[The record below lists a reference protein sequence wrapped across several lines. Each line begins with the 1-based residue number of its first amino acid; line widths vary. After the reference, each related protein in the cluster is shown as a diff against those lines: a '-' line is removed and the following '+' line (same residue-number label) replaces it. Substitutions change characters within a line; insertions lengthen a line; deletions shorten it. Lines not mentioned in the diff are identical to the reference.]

1 MEIQNYIKRI
11 IKPTTYLLLFASFIS
26 CLTPINFKADVGNPI
41 LVISG
46 QVSTISDRNIVT
58 IGKTTETQ
66 RLPIPIEGAMVNLL
80 DQSGNSLRYL
90 ESESKPGEYLLKDFS
105 GKPGTSYSLKVVLPN
120 GEVYQSAT
128 ERIPLEVGT
137 ISTDYT
143 VEQGQINNFES
154 DQYLNILVN
163 ASLPESKNALFLKWE
178 VEEVFAIVPLNCG
191 GFTPYNPT
199 CFVKQNADPQK
210 IALFNGVDVKTNKIE
225 NQLVAIRG
233 VDFSFIS
240 RHYFTTYQSSITK
253 ESYDYWRKVN
263 ILASQVGSIFDAPP
277 AIISGNVVN
286 VNNKS
291 EKVLGYFQATHQT
304 FDRFFVLPENLLYL
318 INSDCEC
325 DGRFEYPAYCG
336 NCLVSINSSYERP
349 IWF

>member
-1 MEIQNYIKRI
+1 MQIQGQIRRTSKHTI
-11 IKPTTYLLLFASFIS
+11 YLLLFASFIS
-26 CLTPINFKADVGNPI
+26 CLTPINFKADVGKPI
-41 LVISG
+41 IVISG

-66 RLPIPIEGAMVNLL
+66 RLPFPIEGAVVTLL
-80 DQSGNSLRYL
+80 DQSGISLRYI
-90 ESESKPGEYLLKDFS
+90 ESESKPGNYLLKDFI
-105 GKPGTSYSLKVVLPN
+105 GKQGSTYSLKVVLPN

-128 ERIPLEVGT
+128 ERMPLEVGT
-137 ISTDYT
+137 VSTSYS
-143 VEQGQINNFES
+143 VERGNLYNFEG

-163 ASLPESKNALFLKWE
+163 ASMPQSKDALFLKWE

-199 CFVKQNADPQK
+199 CFVTQNADPQK
-210 IALFNGVDVKTNKIE
+210 IVLFDGVDVKTNKIE
-225 NQLVAIRG
+225 NQLVATRG

-253 ESYDYWRKVN
+253 ESHDYWRKVN
-263 ILASQVGSIFDAPP
+263 ILASQVRSIFDAPP
-277 AIISGNVVN
+277 AVISGNITN